1 VKGPVGW
8 EDLYKE
14 ITLPFTP
21 YPGLVLTDDDW
32 EWQIESVSFDLKKT
46 QFFVDLEPCRCI
58 ERKEYEET
66 LDELLE
72 LGWRSY

>member
-1 VKGPVGW
+1 MKAILYLTVKGPVGW

-21 YPGLVLTDDDW
+21 YPGLVLTTRF
-32 EWQIESVSFDLKKT
+32 IL
-46 QFFVDLEPCRCI
+46 DLEPFHCI
-58 ERKEYEET
+58 DRKEYEET

-72 LGWRSY
+72 LGWQSY